1 MMQAAQTPPPAPRQG
16 PPQAAPAP
24 LPTLEQS
31 FELLKEFKVG
41 TDSTV
46 LIPIERAVME
56 VHGNETAR
64 AALEKRLV
72 AYLGSSYSSVTRSF
86 VCRQLV
92 LIGSAASVP
101 AVTPL
106 VLDEEL
112 SVHARNVLEH
122 IPGPESEKALRDALG
137 QAKGRTRIGV
147 INSVAARRDAAST
160 SVLIKILGED
170 PQSAAA
176 AAKALGEIGTSEATK
191 ALVAARGKGPAPV
204 QQAVVDGTLICAD
217 RLVATGQRSQAIT
230 LLEGLTE
237 ASQPEHVR
245 RGGQEDAVR
254 CDTQVIAARHRHGE
268 EAQGPESGSGPSA
281 GFAFSLL
288 PVLFPHSVSRA
299 QEQPARERHVSEFR
313 GLTMGGTFS
322 VKIVTPKD
330 ELETPG
336 LHDVDRALRSTLDRI
351 EGLMSTWDRD
361 SELSRFNRSTSL
373 EPFAVSP
380 ETFEVFKWSIDVGSL
395 TGGALDVTIGPL
407 VDAWGFGP
415 SGPRKTR
422 ADERRDR
429 TGCGRRSARVASSS
443 IRRP

>member
-1 MMQAAQTPPPAPRQG
+1 MAQAPQTPPPAQPQIPRPG
-16 PPQAAPAP
+16 LPQAAPAP

-72 AYLGSSYSSVTRSF
+72 AYLGSSYSSVTRAF

-92 LIGSAASVP
+92 LIASAASVA

-106 VLDEEL
+106 ILDDEL

-160 SVLIKILGED
+160 PVLIKILGDD

-176 AAKALGEIGTSEATK
+176 AAKALGEIGTPEAAK

-204 QQAVVDGTLICAD
+204 QQAVADGTLICAD
-217 RLVATGQRSQAIT
+217 RLVAAGQRSQAIT
-230 LLEGLTE
+230 LLEGLTD

-245 RGGQEDAVR
+245 VAAKRTLSAV
-254 CDTQVIAARHRHGE
+254 T
-268 EAQGPESGSGPSA
+268 
-281 GFAFSLL
+281 
-288 PVLFPHSVSRA
+288 
-299 QEQPARERHVSEFR
+299 
-313 GLTMGGTFS
+313 
-322 VKIVTPKD
+322 
-330 ELETPG
+330 
-336 LHDVDRALRSTLDRI
+336 
-351 EGLMSTWDRD
+351 
-361 SELSRFNRSTSL
+361 
-373 EPFAVSP
+373 
-380 ETFEVFKWSIDVGSL
+380 
-395 TGGALDVTIGPL
+395 
-407 VDAWGFGP
+407 
-415 SGPRKTR
+415 RK
-422 ADERRDR
+422 
-429 TGCGRRSARVASSS
+429 S
-443 IRRP
+443 

>member
-1 MMQAAQTPPPAPRQG
+1 MAQAAQTPPPAPPQTPRQR

-72 AYLGSSYSSVTRSF
+72 AYLGSTYPYVTRSF

-122 IPGPESEKALRDALG
+122 VPGPESEKALRDALG

-160 SVLIKILGED
+160 PALIKILGED
-170 PQSAAA
+170 PDSAAA
-176 AAKALGEIGTSEATK
+176 AAKALGEIGTSEAAK
-191 ALVAARGKGPAPV
+191 ALTAARGKGPALG
-204 QQAVVDGTLICAD
+204 AESRCGRHAD
-217 RLVATGQRSQAIT
+217 LRRPARGGRPAQSSDHTARRLDR
-230 LLEGLTE
+230 

-245 RGGQEDAVR
+245 LAAEKDAVR
-254 CDTQVIAARHRHGE
+254 RDTQVIAARHRHGA
-268 EAQGPESGSGPSA
+268 EAQGRNREVAPLLVRLFPSA
-281 GFAFSLL
+281 CSVPASRPSGAGTARQRATCQR
-288 PVLFPHSVSRA
+288 VSRSHDG
-299 QEQPARERHVSEFR
+299 RDLFSE
-313 GLTMGGTFS
+313 
-322 VKIVTPKD
+322 
-330 ELETPG
+330 
-336 LHDVDRALRSTLDRI
+336 
-351 EGLMSTWDRD
+351 DRD
-361 SELSRFNRSTSL
+361 SQRRAGNSRSSRCRSGAPLHPRSHRRAHVHL
-373 EPFAVSP
+373 GP
-380 ETFEVFKWSIDVGSL
+380 GL
-395 TGGALDVTIGPL
+395 GALSIQPIHEPRTVHRRARDVRG
-407 VDAWGFGP
+407 VQVV
-415 SGPRKTR
+415 TR
-422 ADERRDR
+422 GGE
-429 TGCGRRSARVASSS
+429 C
-443 IRRP
+443 

>member
-1 MMQAAQTPPPAPRQG
+1 MMMQAAQTP
-16 PPQAAPAP
+16 APAP
-24 LPTLEQS
+24 LPTLDQS

-72 AYLGSSYSSVTRSF
+72 AYLGSAYSSVTRAF

-92 LIGSAASVP
+92 LIASAASVP

-106 VLDEEL
+106 IVDDEL

-160 SVLIKILGED
+160 PALIKILGED

-176 AAKALGEIGTSEATK
+176 AAKALGEIGTPEATK
-191 ALVAARGKGPAPV
+191 ALAAARGKGPAPLSNVV
-204 QQAVVDGTLICAD
+204 QQAVADGTLIGAD

-245 RGGQEDAVR
+245 L
-254 CDTQVIAARHRHGE
+254 AARRML
-268 EAQGPESGSGPSA
+268 SA
-281 GFAFSLL
+281 
-288 PVLFPHSVSRA
+288 
-299 QEQPARERHVSEFR
+299 
-313 GLTMGGTFS
+313 
-322 VKIVTPKD
+322 VT
-330 ELETPG
+330 
-336 LHDVDRALRSTLDRI
+336 
-351 EGLMSTWDRD
+351 
-361 SELSRFNRSTSL
+361 
-373 EPFAVSP
+373 
-380 ETFEVFKWSIDVGSL
+380 
-395 TGGALDVTIGPL
+395 
-407 VDAWGFGP
+407 
-415 SGPRKTR
+415 RK
-422 ADERRDR
+422 
-429 TGCGRRSARVASSS
+429 S
-443 IRRP
+443 

>member
-1 MMQAAQTPPPAPRQG
+1 MAQAAQTPPPASPQTPRQG
-16 PPQAAPAP
+16 PPQAAPVA

-31 FELLKEFKVG
+31 FELLKEFKLG

-46 LIPIERAVME
+46 LIPIERAVIE

-64 AALEKRLV
+64 AALEKRLL
-72 AYLGSSYSSVTRSF
+72 AYLGGSYSSVTRSF

-160 SVLIKILGED
+160 SILIKILGED

-176 AAKALGEIGTSEATK
+176 AAKALGEIGTSEAAK

-217 RLVATGQRSQAIT
+217 RLVAAGQRSQAIA
-230 LLEGLTE
+230 LLEGLTD

-245 RGGQEDAVR
+245 L
-254 CDTQVIAARHRHGE
+254 AARRM
-268 EAQGPESGSGPSA
+268 
-281 GFAFSLL
+281 L
-288 PVLFPHSVSRA
+288 SV
-299 QEQPARERHVSEFR
+299 
-313 GLTMGGTFS
+313 
-322 VKIVTPKD
+322 VT
-330 ELETPG
+330 
-336 LHDVDRALRSTLDRI
+336 
-351 EGLMSTWDRD
+351 
-361 SELSRFNRSTSL
+361 
-373 EPFAVSP
+373 
-380 ETFEVFKWSIDVGSL
+380 
-395 TGGALDVTIGPL
+395 
-407 VDAWGFGP
+407 
-415 SGPRKTR
+415 RK
-422 ADERRDR
+422 
-429 TGCGRRSARVASSS
+429 S
-443 IRRP
+443 